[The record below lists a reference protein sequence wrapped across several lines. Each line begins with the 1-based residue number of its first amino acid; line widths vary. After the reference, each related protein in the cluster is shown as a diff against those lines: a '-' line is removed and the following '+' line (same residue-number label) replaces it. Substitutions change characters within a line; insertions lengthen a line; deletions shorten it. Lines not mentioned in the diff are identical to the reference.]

1 MAVRFDPAT
10 WTRIRSTARLQSADE
25 VAAIYRRNH
34 AAEIAHLSDADLT
47 AAIVGAQTRADA
59 FGIKAGHLRARFTML
74 DVFRAP
80 GFWADPMIQQALNAP
95 NSTGDVR
102 FGDACMMLKLAAVRA
117 GRPDMVWW

>member
-1 MAVRFDPAT
+1 
-10 WTRIRSTARLQSADE
+10 
-25 VAAIYRRNH
+25 
-34 AAEIAHLSDADLT
+34 
-47 AAIVGAQTRADA
+47 
-59 FGIKAGHLRARFTML
+59 ML